1 MLKVLVVDDSPVTRR
16 MLARALSLTGLPIE
30 SVHEAGDGVAALAQ
44 MREHWIDL
52 VLSDLHMPE
61 MSGLDMVREMARDG
75 LTAQI
80 PVVIVS
86 SNRSKHHADELAKLG
101 ARAYVHKPVQ
111 PEALGRVLRQVLG
124 FCRPLGVDDLP
135 RGEVAVAHIAH
146 FALADEIVQ
155 RLQRLQ
161 NGCIGVRPM
170 DLIQVDVVGLQAAQA
185 GLDRSKDVVA

>member
-1 MLKVLVVDDSPVTRR
+1 MLKVLIVDDSPLTRR
-16 MLARALSLTGLPIE
+16 MLTRALSLTGLPIE
-30 SVHEAGDGVAALAQ
+30 SVHEAGDGASALAQ

-61 MSGLDMVREMARDG
+61 MNGLEMVREMSRDG

-86 SNRSKHHADELAKLG
+86 SNRSKRHADELAALG

-124 FCRPLGVDDLP
+124 LTG
-135 RGEVAVAHIAH
+135 GT
-146 FALADEIVQ
+146 
-155 RLQRLQ
+155 
-161 NGCIGVRPM
+161 
-170 DLIQVDVVGLQAAQA
+170 
-185 GLDRSKDVVA
+185 

>member
-86 SNRSKHHADELAKLG
+86 SNRSKHHADELVKLG

-111 PEALGRVLRQVLG
+111 PEVLGRVVRQVLG
-124 FCRPLGVDDLP
+124 
-135 RGEVAVAHIAH
+135 
-146 FALADEIVQ
+146 LA
-155 RLQRLQ
+155 
-161 NGCIGVRPM
+161 GGT
-170 DLIQVDVVGLQAAQA
+170 
-185 GLDRSKDVVA
+185 